1 MIIPVAALVVLLLPA
16 VIGGRLRRLA
26 GVRLRLTWLVGLAL
40 VIQIVVIEVFTRPQ
54 WLLGAVH
61 VGTYLAAGAFL
72 WANRRVPGMVVL
84 ALGAMSNG
92 LAISLNGGTLP
103 ASAEALRR
111 AGIDQRAHEF
121 TNSGVLD
128 GARLGFLGDVFAIPA
143 GWPLSNVFSIGDV
156 WIVLGVGY
164 ASLRICGSR
173 WTPAWS
179 PRAAGHGTPR
189 HLASGPVRERK
200 PSGEVSGEVS
210 GKVSGGAPGGA
221 SGGVSGSTAA
231 GGEGDASGRPHLP
244 RQRRRAL
251 RDEATH
257 RDGEPAAV
265 PDGVLVGV
273 AGATVT
279 PTRGRRRTTNDRR
292 R

>member
-1 MIIPVAALVVLLLPA
+1 MIIPVAALFVLLLPA

-26 GVRLRLTWLVGLAL
+26 GVRLKLTWLVGLAL
-40 VIQIVVIEVFTRPQ
+40 ATQIVVIEIFTRPQ
-54 WLLGAVH
+54 WLLGGVH
-61 VGTYLAAGAFL
+61 VSTYVAAGAFL

-84 ALGAMSNG
+84 ALGAASNG

-143 GWPLSNVFSIGDV
+143 SWPLSNVFSLGDV

-173 WTPAWS
+173 WTPTWS
-179 PRAAGHGTPR
+179 PRSAGHGTPR
-189 HLASGPVRERK
+189 HLASGSVRE
-200 PSGEVSGEVS
+200 P
-210 GKVSGGAPGGA
+210 KVSGDVSGGMAGGA
-221 SGGVSGSTAA
+221 SGGASGSGAA
-231 GGEGDASGRPHLP
+231 GGEGDASGRPRLP
-244 RQRRRAL
+244 QQRRRAL
-251 RDEATH
+251 RDEIT
-257 RDGEPAAV
+257 RQDGEPAAV
-265 PDGVLVGV
+265 PDGSLVAV

-279 PTRGRRRTTNDRR
+279 PTRGRRRTTSDRR